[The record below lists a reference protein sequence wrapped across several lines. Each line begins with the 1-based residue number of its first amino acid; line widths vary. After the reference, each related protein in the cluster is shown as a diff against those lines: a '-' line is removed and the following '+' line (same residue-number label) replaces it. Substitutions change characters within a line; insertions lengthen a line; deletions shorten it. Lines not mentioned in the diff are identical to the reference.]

1 MTELKINGM
10 HCQACVSLI
19 QMELE
24 DNELDQ
30 SIEKIE
36 LLEDNT
42 GRVILKEAVNSEL
55 EQKIA
60 KVINS
65 MPNYQ
70 VI

>member
-1 MTELKINGM
+1 M
-10 HCQACVSLI
+10 HCQACISLI

-30 SIEKIE
+30 SIKKIE